1 MSVERERTVK
11 PREIYYLP
19 GMGGRLNAGLG
30 KELFQRGFALTGRE
44 TVGTFKK
51 LRFGQQID
59 AVKQDLVEQFWSPGS
74 RVIANSFGGYLF
86 LHAQLGLAPFPG
98 RVLLLSPIIGS
109 SLQGKTGMRFYPP
122 RADVLKKIA
131 QTGTFPKLCNIEV
144 HVGEKDWQAGP
155 EALLEFCNDAEIDV
169 QVVPGHGHVLGS
181 NYVGAVLD
189 RWLDP

>member
-1 MSVERERTVK
+1 MSVERERTLK
-11 PREIYYLP
+11 EREIYYLP

-98 RVLLLSPIIGS
+98 SGALTFSNHWFLSAGQNWDALLSTS
-109 SLQGKTGMRFYPP
+109 SRCTQEN
-122 RADVLKKIA
+122 
-131 QTGTFPKLCNIEV
+131 GTNRHIS
-144 HVGEKDWQAGP
+144 
-155 EALLEFCNDAEIDV
+155 EAL
-169 QVVPGHGHVLGS
+169 
-181 NYVGAVLD
+181 
-189 RWLDP
+189 